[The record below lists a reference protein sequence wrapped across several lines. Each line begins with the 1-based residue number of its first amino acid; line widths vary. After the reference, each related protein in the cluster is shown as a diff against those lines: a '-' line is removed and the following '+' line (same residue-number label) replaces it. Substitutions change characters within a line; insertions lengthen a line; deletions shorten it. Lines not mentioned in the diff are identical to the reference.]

1 MENNK
6 IEPVENEKQTPFLKR
21 VAKMEKEIE
30 LISRKLN
37 TIEKALRR

>member
-6 IEPVENEKQTPFLKR
+6 IEPIENEKQTPFLKR

-30 LISRKLN
+30 RISRKLDI
-37 TIEKALRR
+37 IEKSLRR